1 MILRIADN
9 NWYDISNSTHLPMSG
24 RECIKEIQEVRNNW
38 AHCSGI
44 LPSKDVITH
53 DIEVMIKFWGQTG
66 APQTNIASLEAF
78 KENVENENIADISYR
93 ENADNGVNIEKLVD
107 HAEIKEKDTVY
118 LTGDPK
124 TKGMVFSIQNVG
136 NTVKY
141 EVFVNG
147 EIKPFYAGQIALV
160 EEKISYDKEKKNY
173 MNAMYISEV
182 NAQKCFCQMCGNRFL
197 EKYIE
202 RNGVQKNPQYGWK
215 QMYLSL
221 CLECSKDYTLLR
233 NNDIVWEHFINSIC
247 TADIEDKETIEIPIG
262 NKELTFTAVHLAE
275 IQTVL
280 ELENEDN

>member
-1 MILRIADN
+1 MCNDWWNECVIDRLSDSQRKSVIEKGCKKLSELDLPVILRIADN

-53 DIEVMIKFWGQTG
+53 EIEVMIKFWGQTG

-78 KENVENENIADISYR
+78 KENIENENIADISHQ
-93 ENADNGVNIEKLVD
+93 ENADNGVNIEKPVV
-107 HAEIKEKDTVY
+107 HTEIKEKDMVY

-136 NTVKY
+136 TTVKY

-160 EEKISYDKEKKNY
+160 EEKISYNWIDIDTFQSRLSVYEIN
-173 MNAMYISEV
+173 
-182 NAQKCFCQMCGNRFL
+182 
-197 EKYIE
+197 
-202 RNGVQKNPQYGWK
+202 NP
-215 QMYLSL
+215 
-221 CLECSKDYTLLR
+221 
-233 NNDIVWEHFINSIC
+233 C

-280 ELENEDN
+280 ELENEEN